1 MTAETTAVLAKPP
14 RLRTD
19 VLFGLA
25 DQAVVSGGNFAVGAA
40 LIYTASKED
49 YGHYGLGYTTIL
61 LVAGLAGAGVRAPLT
76 SGILH
81 RPQAERPAYA
91 AAMLIL
97 QLLCLLPVL
106 ALGGGL
112 MFGPAAWN
120 ADFWGAAILA
130 GCGACIHEF
139 ARAWLLTEKASSV
152 FWADIV
158 QVLLWGALLALG
170 RDLLPIPEAAVGAY
184 GLAGALVGLT
194 ILLARTQ
201 WAAGW
206 KVRREVWHDAG
217 LHGGWVALGVLVIF
231 AQSHGFLYLLAAFAG
246 AAAVAEVNAARL
258 LMAPLGLAIGGV
270 GRVLVPHYTRLVT
283 REGLGAARRLA
294 RKVAGALAVLII
306 CYCAVMAAVLM
317 SPLKTHLPE
326 GYRDIAL
333 LVMLW
338 GLIFIGQAAR
348 TNVAALLQSV
358 QRYRVLTIMNAW
370 TAAASLGSVIA
381 VAGKAGPAGCLA
393 AIAVCEVLLW
403 LLLAW
408 ALRRPAPLQEAGKRA

>member
-1 MTAETTAVLAKPP
+1 MSAETTAVLAKPP

-19 VLFGLA
+19 LLFGLA
-25 DQAVVSGGNFAVGAA
+25 DQAVVSGGNFAIGAA
-40 LIYTASKED
+40 LLYTASKSD

-81 RPQAERPAYA
+81 RPQGERASYA

-112 MFGPAAWN
+112 LASPWSFYGL
-120 ADFWGAAILA
+120 AILA

-139 ARAWLLTEKASSV
+139 ARALLLTERAAGV
-152 FWADIV
+152 FWADLV
-158 QVLLWGALLALG
+158 QVLLWGALVMVG
-170 RDLLPIPEAAVGAY
+170 RDYFPVPEAAVGAY
-184 GLAGALVGLT
+184 GLAGFLVGSA
-194 ILLARTQ
+194 ILLQRTG

-206 KVRREVWHDAG
+206 RVRREVWHDAR

-283 REGLGAARRLA
+283 RDGLGAARRLA
-294 RKVAGALAVLII
+294 RKVAVSLAVLIAG
-306 CYCAVMAAVLM
+306 YGAALAAVLT
-317 SPLKTHLPE
+317 SPLQTYLPPGYE
-326 GYRDIAL
+326 GIAL
-333 LVMLW
+333 LVLLW

-348 TNVAALLQSV
+348 TNVAALLQAV
-358 QRYRVLTIMNAW
+358 QRYRVLTLMNAW

-381 VAGKAGPAGCLA
+381 VAGELGPAGCLA
-393 AIAVCEVLLW
+393 AIAICEILLW
-403 LLLAW
+403 LLLVW
-408 ALRRPAPLQEAGKRA
+408 ALRRPAPLQQTR

>member
-25 DQAVVSGGNFAVGAA
+25 DQAVVSGGNFAVGAT
-40 LIYTASKED
+40 LLYTASKTD

-81 RPQAERPAYA
+81 RPQAERSSYA

-97 QLLCLLPVL
+97 QLFCLLPVL

-112 MFGPAAWN
+112 LAGPS
-120 ADFWGAAILA
+120 FYGIAILA

-139 ARAWLLTEKASSV
+139 ARALLLTEKAVGV
-152 FWADIV
+152 FWADV
-158 QVLLWGALLALG
+158 AQVLLWGALLAVG
-170 RDLLPIPEAAVGAY
+170 RDWAPIPEAAVAAY
-184 GLAGALVGLT
+184 GLSGALVGSV
-194 ILLARTQ
+194 ILLRRTQ
-201 WAAGW
+201 WAEGW
-206 KVRREVWHDAG
+206 KVRRAVWRDAR
-217 LHGGWVALGVLVIF
+217 LHGVWVALGVLVIF
-231 AQSHGFLYLLAAFAG
+231 AQSHGFLYLLAIFAG
-246 AAAVAEVNAARL
+246 AAAVADVNAARL

-283 REGLGAARRLA
+283 HEGLGAARRLA
-294 RKVAGALAVLII
+294 RKVALSLAALIA
-306 CYCAVMAAVLM
+306 CYGVALAAVLM
-317 SPLKTHLPE
+317 SPLKTHLPP
-326 GYRDIAL
+326 GYENIAL
-333 LVMLW
+333 LVLLW

-348 TNVAALLQSV
+348 TNVAALLQAV
-358 QRYRVLTIMNAW
+358 QRYRVLTIMNSW
-370 TAAASLGSVIA
+370 TAAASLISVVA
-381 VAGKAGPAGCLA
+381 VAGEAGPAGCLA

-403 LLLAW
+403 LLLMW
-408 ALRRPAPLQEAGKRA
+408 ALRRPVPLQEAGKGA